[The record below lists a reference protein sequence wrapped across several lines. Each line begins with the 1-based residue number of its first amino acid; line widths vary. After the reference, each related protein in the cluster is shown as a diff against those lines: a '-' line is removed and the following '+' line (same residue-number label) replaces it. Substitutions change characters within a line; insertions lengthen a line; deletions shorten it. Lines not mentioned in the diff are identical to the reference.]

1 MEVAA
6 RHGTCAGA
14 QAEAR
19 RPTRPR
25 RAPHAAADRR
35 RSGKGGPG
43 RRAPPTPPPTS
54 HLPVRRMKPPTLSGS
69 GRRLRYAGSWTLTM
83 RAKLSS
89 TMAAAVRE
97 GNAPRPPPTAGRA
110 LPPATLTAH
119 ARWGGAAPGA
129 GPGARVRA
137 LRGPALFP
145 SARVAPSRRGAAAA
159 TARRREGG
167 AGRYSQEGAAAAA
180 AEPGGQRGAGR
191 GEGAAAV
198 GSPQRGAS
206 SVSCSPEAR
215 RGGAGGSGRPAGLW

>member
-43 RRAPPTPPPTS
+43 RRAPPTPPTS

-159 TARRREGG
+159 AARRREGG